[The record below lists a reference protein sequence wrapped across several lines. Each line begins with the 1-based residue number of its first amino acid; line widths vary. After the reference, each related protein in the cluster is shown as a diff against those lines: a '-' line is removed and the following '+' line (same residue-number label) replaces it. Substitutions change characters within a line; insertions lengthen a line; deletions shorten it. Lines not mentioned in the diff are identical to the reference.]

1 MAAMDLPR
9 RHVARFGLGATC
21 RWVRMR
27 RARRTR
33 PQSLGH
39 ECKSVATFQRF
50 FMATARFSS
59 RP

>member
-9 RHVARFGLGATC
+9 RHVARFGEDT
-21 RWVRMR
+21 

-39 ECKSVATFQRF
+39 ECKPVATFQRF

>member
-9 RHVARFGLGATC
+9 RHVARFGEDT
-21 RWVRMR
+21 

-39 ECKSVATFQRF
+39 ECKPVATFQRF
-50 FMATARFSS
+50 FMATTL
-59 RP
+59 